1 MAEPGKNY
9 ITPDGFRRLS
19 EEAHHLRMVERRR
32 VVDEVSHAASLGDRS
47 ENAEYIYG
55 KKKLREIDRRLEWL
69 GKRLD
74 AAVVVNPRD
83 HQGDGRIFFG
93 ATVVLEGED
102 GEEKTVMLVGEDE
115 IDAGAGRISWR
126 SPVGAALLSRREG
139 DDVRVRTPAGVRTLT
154 VIAVRYG

>member
-1 MAEPGKNY
+1 MADPGKNY

-19 EEAHHLRMVERRR
+19 EEAHHLRTVERKR
-32 VVDEVSHAASLGDRS
+32 VVEEVAHAASLGDRS

-83 HQGDGRIFFG
+83 KRGDARIFFG
-93 ATVVLEGED
+93 ATVVVED
-102 GEEKTVMLVGEDE
+102 EEGEEKTVMLVGEDE

-126 SPVGAALLSRREG
+126 SPVGSALLTRREG
-139 DDVRVRTPAGVRTLT
+139 DEVRVRTPAGTRTLT
-154 VIAVRYG
+154 VIEVKYE